1 MCMINPVA
9 MRKVWVAEHSSLKNL
24 FTNKLI
30 YYRTKIIN
38 KFGEHLKIIEYP
50 LILLFIISGAVFLM
64 STNDFISIFL
74 SIELQSY
81 GLYLLSTI
89 YRNSELSTT
98 GGLIL
103 ATVRVYLEL
112 LARDSSVDGTK
123 DYWPYPDMVTLGGQE
138 PGLKGGVRHT
148 VDTSIRCD
156 AKRTLEVSD
165 NNRIRLTVEDWVT
178 LSWPRLA
185 LGFNFF
191 WGILLLNWC
200 RLAYW
205 ANSKSKTL
213 RIALRTGYQKL
224 SYIVNS
230 AKYATGEVSSRG
242 IRRGRD
248 GRGFVVSTWQV
259 EKGPKY
265 LTRENIWVWRNSQV
279 RSYATRS
286 RKRKL
291 VPVVELHK
299 DFQILAK
306 HWMTVHQNPSKIF
319 KDLRGLL
326 KLEYLWYAS
335 YIKIKRNKGSA
346 TPGPDSLT
354 IDTLTRKRILEIRDC
369 VLKKNYNWVGT
380 KEVLIPKP
388 GKPGK
393 MRPLGIPAIN
403 DRLVQEV
410 LRTVIEPIFE
420 INFSNLSH
428 GFRPNR
434 GCHTALKWIN
444 THMKDSVWFI
454 EGDIKSYFPS
464 VNHSILMKLIQK
476 RVTDPNVLK
485 LIRDGLK
492 AEVFTKDKKS
502 YEPELGTPQG
512 GILSPLL
519 SNIYL
524 HEFDMYI
531 NELMSEHNTNAKPR
545 RNPAIEKYY
554 KTDAKKD
561 IYRLKIPYYDPMDR
575 NNIKI
580 KYIRYADDFVIGIT
594 GSRELAAVIKDK
606 IAVWL
611 NDTLKI
617 TLSEEKTLITHISKG
632 IHFLGYIFSRRLV
645 FTKQMY
651 GLRTLTRRM
660 KIPTLDVDLGRVIKR
675 LAEAGFCDKSGKPVP
690 MFKYMQLPQS
700 ETNKK
705 VNYIMQGLCNW
716 WSIAGNRKRAVNI
729 LSYIMRSSLAKLYA
743 AKFKL
748 RTTAAVFKIAKND
761 LSRPIGQRAKSVIGV
776 DEDGVPTNKRGLV
789 GIKFAY
795 YHTIPGCEG
804 NKLAASW
811 KPAYLK
817 KLEESKDA
825 TELIHSLLAESL
837 SGSKNPIARLGSR
850 IKYSLSSQG
859 APCAVCGSTQGVE
872 MHHTTP
878 MKLVKEKDAL
888 KRHIKAINIKQIPLC
903 RTHHLEA
910 HGGNWRA
917 APKRK

>member
-1 MCMINPVA
+1 
-9 MRKVWVAEHSSLKNL
+9 
-24 FTNKLI
+24 
-30 YYRTKIIN
+30 
-38 KFGEHLKIIEYP
+38 
-50 LILLFIISGAVFLM
+50 M

-103 ATVRVYLEL
+103 ATVRVYLEF
-112 LARDSSVDGTK
+112 LARDSSVERTK
-123 DYWPYPDMVTLGGQE
+123 DYWPYPEMVTLGGQE
-138 PGLKGGVRHT
+138 PGLKGGMRQE
-148 VDTSIRCD
+148 VDSSKRCN
-156 AKRTLEVSD
+156 AKRTFKVSD
-165 NNRIRLTVEDWVT
+165 NNRIRLSVEDWVT

-185 LGFNFF
+185 LGFNYF
-191 WGILLLNWC
+191 WGILLLDWC
-200 RLAYW
+200 RLTYR
-205 ANSKSKTL
+205 ANSSSRTL
-213 RIALRTGYQKL
+213 RNALRTGYQKL

-230 AKYATGEVSSRG
+230 AKYVTGEVSSHG
-242 IRRGRD
+242 VRRSRD
-248 GRGFVVSTWQV
+248 GRGFVVSIWQV

-265 LTRENIWVWRNSQV
+265 LTKEENRVWNNPQV

-291 VPVVELHK
+291 VPVVELNK

-306 HWMTVHQNPSKIF
+306 HWKTVHQNPTKVF
-319 KDLRGLL
+319 RDLRGLL

-335 YIKIKRNKGSA
+335 YLKVKRNKGSA
-346 TPGPDSLT
+346 TPGPDSST
-354 IDTLTRKRILEIRDC
+354 IDTLTKKRILEIRDC
-369 VLKKNYNWVGT
+369 VLKGNYTWVGT

-410 LRTVIEPIFE
+410 IRTVIEPIFE

-444 THMKDSVWFI
+444 TQMKDSIWFV

-464 VNHSILMKLIQK
+464 VNHSILMDLIQK
-476 RVTDPNVLK
+476 RVTDPNILK
-485 LIRDGLK
+485 LIREGLK
-492 AEVFTKDKKS
+492 AKVFTKDGKS

-524 HEFDMYI
+524 HEFDVYMDK
-531 NELMSEHNTNAKPR
+531 LMSEYNTNAKPR

-554 KTDAKKD
+554 KTGAKKD
-561 IYRLKIPYYDPMDR
+561 IYRLKIPYYDPMDG
-575 NNIKI
+575 NNVKI
-580 KYIRYADDFVIGIT
+580 KYIRYADDFVIGVT
-594 GSRELAAVIKDK
+594 GSRELATVIRNKV
-606 IAVWL
+606 AVWL
-611 NDTLKI
+611 GETLKI

-632 IHFLGYIFSRRLV
+632 IHFLGYIFSRRMV
-645 FTKQMY
+645 FTKQVY
-651 GLRTLTRRM
+651 GQRMLTRRM
-660 KIPTLDVDLGRVIKR
+660 KIPTLDVDLGRVIER

-690 MFKYMQLPQS
+690 MFKYMQFPQS

-705 VNYIMQGLCNW
+705 VNYIIQGLCNW

-729 LSYIMRSSLAKLYA
+729 LSYILRSSLAKLYA
-743 AKFKL
+743 AKFRL
-748 RTTAAVFKIAKND
+748 RTAAAVFKIAKND
-761 LSRPIGQRAKSVIGV
+761 LSQPIGQRAKSVIGV
-776 DEDGVPTNKRGLV
+776 DEGGVPTNKRGLV
-789 GIKFAY
+789 GIKFAS
-795 YHTIPGCEG
+795 YHTIPECEG
-804 NKLAASW
+804 NKISANW
-811 KPAYLK
+811 KPIYLK
-817 KLEESKDA
+817 KLEESKDV
-825 TELIHSLLAESL
+825 TDLIQALLAESL
-837 SGSKNPIARLGSR
+837 SSSKNPIAKLGSR

-859 APCAVCGSTQGVE
+859 APCVVCGSTESVE

-878 MKLVKEKDAL
+878 IRLLKEKDAL

-910 HGGNWRA
+910 HCGDWRT
-917 APKRK
+917 APKRKKTVTMKPSNVGEPSDR